1 MLSAAGSIGGSPLAT
16 SAEADDLN
24 VMRYFPGAK
33 CSEGDGGAVESLR
46 PANRRAWL
54 AQHTLPPE
62 IAYYSLVTYPEPDR
76 ISSVLGG
83 MYRKL
88 SQVDARND
96 SQVIYYDQI
105 IPDSSLVGFIN
116 ADHWALGVPIAR
128 NHSFI
133 GATLVDRND
142 FPREALIEAVLRFV
156 EEDLERRKRTGEP

>member
-1 MLSAAGSIGGSPLAT
+1 M
-16 SAEADDLN
+16 
-24 VMRYFPGAK
+24 
-33 CSEGDGGAVESLR
+33 
-46 PANRRAWL
+46 
-54 AQHTLPPE
+54 AQHPLPPE